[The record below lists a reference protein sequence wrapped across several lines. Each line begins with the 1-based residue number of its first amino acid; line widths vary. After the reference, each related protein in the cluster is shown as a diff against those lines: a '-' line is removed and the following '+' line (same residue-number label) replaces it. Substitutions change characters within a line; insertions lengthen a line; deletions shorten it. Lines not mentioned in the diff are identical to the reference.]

1 MSVWLAWGA
10 EQDSEFQR
18 RQTCQV
24 SVPSRRSAEGQRWL
38 EERRLRKP
46 NYWKSHHKDKVMDLK
61 LYLKTAE
68 EEMTWSYEE
77 SPWIFTLL
85 VINQQPT
92 NQPTNQQKWQ
102 HLSTLP
108 LSICKQEQLKLNK
121 ITLFLNNIKIL
132 IFLKIKRKITFWI
145 WLQIICLN
153 ENLFEWVLSCHFLYL
168 FLYFFLLLSTITN
181 TVGFTLKCINL
192 NVNSSRLRIHILHL
206 FLSIAKPYFSIKSIG
221 KPSIACFS

>member
-1 MSVWLAWGA
+1 M
-10 EQDSEFQR
+10 
-18 RQTCQV
+18 
-24 SVPSRRSAEGQRWL
+24 
-38 EERRLRKP
+38 
-46 NYWKSHHKDKVMDLK
+46 NLK
-61 LYLKTAE
+61 LCLKRTQ
-68 EEMTWSYEE
+68 EEMTWSYWEA
-77 SPWIFTLL
+77 STYLPPNFTKVTAL
-85 VINQQPT
+85 VNSAFI
-92 NQPTNQQKWQ
+92 
-102 HLSTLP
+102 
-108 LSICKQEQLKLNK
+108 ICKQEQLKLNK

-132 IFLKIKRKITFWI
+132 FFLKIKRKFTFWI